1 MSLAL
6 PRQKLSTLAE
16 VTETLNTPLDLRS
29 ALMRV
34 LELLEEEHGTIS
46 GTITLR
52 DRDTGDLNIEAA
64 TGMTW
69 QVQRRA
75 KYKVGEGITGRV
87 VELSLIHI

>member
-1 MSLAL
+1 
-6 PRQKLSTLAE
+6 
-16 VTETLNTPLDLRS
+16 
-29 ALMRV
+29 MRV

-87 VELSLIHI
+87 VESGRHIIVPQVSQEPLFLDKTEVWLSLIHI